1 MRNDKLVLRT
11 DEEEF
16 LYAGWDYGAPY
27 SLDPLNGVSVDLKTA
42 QSVNQIGTTV
52 EQQSVAGVYRELII
66 DFWGPN
72 GEAQA
77 KKFLDALPYFTK
89 GTMYLGD
96 KWFCRFVLSKTPY
109 TKQLEPYPR
118 LDIMLY
124 CEKPFW
130 YDLNQQSYLLGG
142 LGFSF
147 PENYSVHQYRSKTNE
162 RTNCK
167 NPGSLPVGFTATLS
181 CSETVKN
188 PCIRDVA
195 HDTFIGL
202 TGFTMQPGETVEFY
216 QTETGRLAVKKT
228 VVSKD
233 SPIPTEEN
241 IFSYLDEDSTLTE
254 LRAGNNWLL
263 LSADTGETAL
273 QAKISFYPMYAG
285 ILPEVISN
293 AT

>member
-1 MRNDKLVLRT
+1 M
-11 DEEEF
+11 
-16 LYAGWDYGAPY
+16 
-27 SLDPLNGVSVDLKTA
+27 
-42 QSVNQIGTTV
+42 
-52 EQQSVAGVYRELII
+52 
-66 DFWGPN
+66 
-72 GEAQA
+72 
-77 KKFLDALPYFTK
+77 
-89 GTMYLGD
+89 
-96 KWFCRFVLSKTPY
+96 
-109 TKQLEPYPR
+109 
-118 LDIMLY
+118 
-124 CEKPFW
+124 
-130 YDLNQQSYLLGG
+130 
-142 LGFSF
+142 
-147 PENYSVHQYRSKTNE
+147 
-162 RTNCK
+162 
-167 NPGSLPVGFTATLS
+167 
-181 CSETVKN
+181 KN

-233 SPIPTEEN
+233 SPTQTEEN

>member
-1 MRNDKLVLRT
+1 
-11 DEEEF
+11 
-16 LYAGWDYGAPY
+16 
-27 SLDPLNGVSVDLKTA
+27 
-42 QSVNQIGTTV
+42 
-52 EQQSVAGVYRELII
+52 
-66 DFWGPN
+66 
-72 GEAQA
+72 
-77 KKFLDALPYFTK
+77 
-89 GTMYLGD
+89 
-96 KWFCRFVLSKTPY
+96 
-109 TKQLEPYPR
+109 
-118 LDIMLY
+118 MLY

-147 PENYSVHQYRSKTNE
+147 PANYSVHQYRSKTNE
-162 RTNCK
+162 STNCK

-181 CSETVKN
+181 CSEIVKN

-216 QTETGRLAVKKT
+216 QTETGRLAVKQT
-228 VVSKD
+228 VANKD
-233 SPIPTEEN
+233 NPTQPEEKN

-254 LRAGNNWLL
+254 LRAGDNWLL
-263 LSADTGETAL
+263 LSADAGETAL
-273 QAKISFYPMYAG
+273 QAEISFYPMYAG